1 MDVALE
7 LELLGSK
14 INACWN
20 VSSEV
25 GRRNKGGEWKI
36 LKEELDQSLI
46 LTRPPLI
53 GHNDYTHVGSQIGCR
68 ND

>member
-1 MDVALE
+1 MLVGMLE
-7 LELLGSK
+7 
-14 INACWN
+14 
-20 VSSEV
+20 SEV
-25 GRRNKGGEWKI
+25 GRREKECEWEI
-36 LKEELDQSLI
+36 LKEEIDQSLI